1 VENQISNNG
10 AILNKIILYI
20 YILYIQMP
28 EPENKEVVPM
38 CPEYKKNDPS
48 KPGFREGTNCQ
59 CPPMTVV
66 KYVPDSKPPVFK
78 CDK

>member
-1 VENQISNNG
+1 
-10 AILNKIILYI
+10 
-20 YILYIQMP
+20 MP